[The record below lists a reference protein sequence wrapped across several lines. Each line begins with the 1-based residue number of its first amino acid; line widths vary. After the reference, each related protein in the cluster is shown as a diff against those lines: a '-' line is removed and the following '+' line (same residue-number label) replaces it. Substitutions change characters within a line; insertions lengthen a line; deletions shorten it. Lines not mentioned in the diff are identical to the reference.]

1 MYAIPQE
8 ARDLFRNSYRQVLEI
23 KMTGTQTTIPIT
35 DEDVVAGGMSVN
47 RYCLSGNRIEVGSAI
62 AAELTL
68 KLDNASGKFD
78 DIAFEG
84 AELFVRVGVKKW
96 DAKRWENANLYYVPV
111 GYFTVDEVPRKL
123 ASITLTALDRMVLF
137 DKAVDRTLLAFP
149 TTVDALLSRICDI
162 CNVSLGINITELLNH
177 DYEIPALPETD
188 NLTYRQI
195 LSWIAEITGTCAFID
210 WDGRLVLSWYNTTD
224 TTIEA
229 CDRFSSDLQ
238 ENAITISGV
247 QVVDGD
253 TIYLAGDDG
262 YALNIES
269 NSLIQTNHMAVA
281 ESLYKALGGFTYI
294 PFTATV
300 KPMPNLYPLDVI
312 TFVDK
317 NGTPQQTIIT
327 DITFTLN
334 TSTSLQGKGETATKN
349 GYASANPLTK
359 REAAIINAIRNGQN
373 DTLNDRIQ
381 SVLAFNELISNAL
394 GLYVTPVT
402 QSNGSTIY
410 YMHDQPNLEESNT
423 IFTMTAGG
431 IAWTTTGWNGGEPVW
446 SYGATA
452 AGDALFRMLSAEG
465 IEVSKIGEDYSVEI
479 TPKAFNIFYRD
490 MLVTEIKADEMT
502 IPKTVFTGYAQ
513 CGKIRFVPYAPGGT
527 LMGTN
532 LIFID

>member
-68 KLDNASGKFD
+68 KLDNATGKFD
-78 DIAFEG
+78 DVVFEG

-96 DAKRWENANLYYVPV
+96 DAKRWENANLYYVPI

-123 ASITLTALDRMVLF
+123 ASISLTALDRMVLF
-137 DKAVDRTLLAFP
+137 DKSVDSSLLAFP

-162 CNVSLGINITELLNH
+162 CNVSIGINIAELLNH
-177 DYEIPALPETD
+177 DYEITALPQSD

-210 WDGRLVLSWYNTTD
+210 WDGRLVLSWYNMTD
-224 TTIEA
+224 TTVEA
-229 CDRFSSDLQ
+229 CDRFTSDLQ
-238 ENAITISGV
+238 ENSITISGV

-253 TIYLAGDDG
+253 TVYLAGDDG

-269 NSLIQTNHMAVA
+269 NGLIQSNHMAVA
-281 ESLYKALGGFTYI
+281 ESLYKAIGGFTYI

-317 NGTPQQTIIT
+317 NGVPRQTIIT

-334 TSTSLQGKGETATKN
+334 TSTSLQGKGETATQN

-431 IAWTTTGWNGGEPVW
+431 IAWTTTGWNDGEPVW

-527 LMGTN
+527 LVGTN

>member
-68 KLDNASGKFD
+68 KLDNTTGKFD
-78 DIAFEG
+78 DVVFEG

-96 DAKRWENANLYYVPV
+96 DAKRWENANLYYVPI

-123 ASITLTALDRMVLF
+123 ASISLTALDRMVLF
-137 DKAVDRTLLAFP
+137 DKSVDSSLLAFP

-162 CNVSLGINITELLNH
+162 CNVSIGINIAELLNH
-177 DYEIPALPETD
+177 DYEITALPQSD

-210 WDGRLVLSWYNTTD
+210 WDGRLVLSWYNMTD
-224 TTIEA
+224 TAIEA
-229 CDRFSSDLQ
+229 CDRFTSDLQ
-238 ENAITISGV
+238 ENSISISGV

-253 TIYLAGDDG
+253 TVYLAGDDG

-269 NSLIQTNHMAVA
+269 NGLIQSNHMAVA

-317 NGTPQQTIIT
+317 NGTPRQTIIT

-431 IAWTTTGWNGGEPVW
+431 IAWTTTGWNDGEPVW

-502 IPKTVFTGYAQ
+502 IPKTVFAGYAQ

-527 LMGTN
+527 LVGTN